1 MGGVDASDAMLYS
14 YLDERRTVKYWK
26 KIAFNIFSRMILN
39 SYIIYKQN
47 LSAGCNTMSRLDFTI
62 KIVDAL
68 SKEWLEEKNSEVGI
82 LGTNNVENDTK
93 LENCLLRRRRI
104 VVCAAKERRMGQLK
118 GEDPELCV

>member
-1 MGGVDASDAMLYS
+1 
-14 YLDERRTVKYWK
+14 
-26 KIAFNIFSRMILN
+26 
-39 SYIIYKQN
+39 
-47 LSAGCNTMSRLDFTI
+47 MSRLDFTI

-68 SKEWLEEKNSEVGI
+68 SKEWLEEMNSEVGI